1 MAIDWRRGMQRTYE
15 LVRVDDD
22 WREREL
28 VQHLTDGSITWEPDG
43 LRYSA
48 KFKTYERLTDG
59 YYRVYMV
66 CSQGR
71 ESARVA
77 LATVR
82 VQTPKRSTDGK
93 AWQYEAAG
101 YSPLVELDSAYPP
114 LGWTAQGNVVEQ
126 ARAIVAANCHAPVS
140 AAPAAATMDAW
151 TADDGDTWLDC
162 LEAVLAKAQMHVEV
176 DGTGCVSFAADP
188 DAAMLNPAWTFD
200 DAAYGLPSILMPDV
214 DESTDYYDL
223 VNRVEV
229 IYSDADGTLSAVRE
243 DADAI
248 EARGYV
254 NAKRETSPEID
265 APVTQA
271 KIDAYA
277 DKMMAE
283 QATATHSA
291 SFSHAFVPQAKV
303 GACVRLDYTRMGY
316 RVDAL
321 VVGQSLKLTT
331 RGVVDTDI
339 EYKEALYDGD

>member
-15 LVRVDDD
+15 LVRMESD
-22 WREREL
+22 WTEREL
-28 VQHLTDGSITWEPDG
+28 VQHLADGSVTWERDG

-48 KFKTYERLTDG
+48 KFRAYERMDDG
-59 YYRVYMV
+59 YYRIYMA

-82 VQTPKRSTDGK
+82 VQTPKRSTGGH
-93 AWQYEAAG
+93 AWRYEATG
-101 YSPLVELDSAYPP
+101 YSPLVELDSDYPP

-126 ARAIVAANCHAPVS
+126 ARAIVAAHCRAPVS
-140 AAPAAATMDAW
+140 AAPGDAVMDAW

-162 LEAVLAKAQMHVEV
+162 LEAVLAKAAMHVEV
-176 DGTGCVSFAADP
+176 DGMGCVKFAADP
-188 DAAMLNPAWTFD
+188 DVAMMRPAWTFD

-214 DESTDYYDL
+214 DESSDYYDL
-223 VNRVEV
+223 VNKVEV
-229 IYSDADGTLSAVRE
+229 VYSDAGGTISATRE
-243 DADAI
+243 DAGAI
-248 EARGYV
+248 AARGYV
-254 NAKRETSPEID
+254 NARRETSPEID

-277 DKMMAE
+277 DKLMSE

-291 SFSHAFVPQAKV
+291 SFSHAFVPDARV

-316 RVDAL
+316 RADAL
-321 VVGQSLKLTT
+321 VVKQSLKLTA
-331 RGVVDTDI
+331 GGIVDTDI
-339 EYKEALYDGD
+339 EYREAVTDGD